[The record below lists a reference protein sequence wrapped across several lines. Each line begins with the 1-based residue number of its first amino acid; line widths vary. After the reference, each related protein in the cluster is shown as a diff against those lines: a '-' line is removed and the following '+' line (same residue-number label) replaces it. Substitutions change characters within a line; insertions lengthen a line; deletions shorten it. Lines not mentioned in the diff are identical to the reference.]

1 MPEAVPAAPRPP
13 PVVRLATSSGL
24 GNRMFQCLF
33 AYRLAE
39 EFGVP
44 VTGDSLPEWGLL
56 HEDSAVP
63 LPSVYLQGHMPS
75 PANLRRLWQLGHL
88 QGIET
93 NALACRLELMPSRA
107 AAQALFRDQGA
118 TPQRFAPDCL
128 VINVRG
134 AEILGGRHKDYRPL
148 PIAFYERVVR
158 ETQRRPVFV
167 GQIGDDPYSQALRAR
182 FPDAEF
188 HPSRGVME
196 DFATLRAA
204 RHLVMAVSTF
214 SWLAC
219 WLSEAK
225 TIHMPLTGFFHPK
238 RRKDV
243 DLFPLDAPRYRFHA
257 FPPDAWMG
265 TESQMHETIA
275 GPEAGRRISHRYLLT
290 LVHGIKSPEPVPAPP
305 PAVVSSAATA

>member
-1 MPEAVPAAPRPP
+1 M
-13 PVVRLATSSGL
+13 VRLATSSGL

-44 VTGDSLPEWGLL
+44 VTGDSLPEWGLV
-56 HEDSAVP
+56 HEDSTVP
-63 LPSVYLQGHMPS
+63 LPSVYLQGHMPN
-75 PANLRRLWQLGHL
+75 PAGLRRLWRLGLL

-107 AAQALFRDQGA
+107 AAQALFRDQGVE
-118 TPQRFAPDCL
+118 PLRFPHDRL
-128 VINVRG
+128 VINVRA
-134 AEILGGRHKDYRPL
+134 AEILGARHKDYRPL
-148 PIAFYERVVR
+148 PLAFYERVIR
-158 ETQRRPVFV
+158 ETRRRPVFV

-182 FPDAEF
+182 FPEAEF

-204 RHLVMAVSTF
+204 NHLVMAVSTF

-219 WLSEAK
+219 WLSEAR

-243 DLFPLDAPRYRFHA
+243 DLFPPDDYRYSFHA
-257 FPPDAWMG
+257 FPPDAWTG
-265 TESQMHETIA
+265 TEEQMQETIA
-275 GPEAGRRISHRYLLT
+275 GAEAGRRISHRHLLT
-290 LVHGIKSPEPVPAPP
+290 LVHGIKTPDPVPRVA
-305 PAVVSSAATA
+305 PAVVSLPTIA